1 MIYIAL
7 PVSSIHACSFFLISW
22 NNKQFACSVFH
33 LKYTNFIIIMFAP
46 SCITLLDDYRGFF
59 PGRARGQV
67 GKFLREVSMN
77 FRGSFNNIWRRPLLY
92 GLSRASTILGPSP
105 SLKLFLNVLHQDYSV
120 PISDGLTMF
129 SVLSTMRRS
138 IYFAKFVDTN
148 NSDKNEESETGLV
161 VIRISA
167 SAPSFIIHNN
177 IIVSGCSSVTGD
189 HARIRHPLCLLLT
202 MLIPQP
208 NLENSFPRTY
218 TCIMYVSNN

>member
-92 GLSRASTILGPSP
+92 GLSRALTILGPSP
-105 SLKLFLNVLHQDYSV
+105 SLKLFLNVFTLYRPNFRWTNHV
-120 PISDGLTMF
+120 F
-129 SVLSTMRRS
+129 SA
-138 IYFAKFVDTN
+138 FN
-148 NSDKNEESETGLV
+148 NEKVHIFRE
-161 VIRISA
+161 IR
-167 SAPSFIIHNN
+167 
-177 IIVSGCSSVTGD
+177 
-189 HARIRHPLCLLLT
+189 
-202 MLIPQP
+202 
-208 NLENSFPRTY
+208 
-218 TCIMYVSNN
+218 